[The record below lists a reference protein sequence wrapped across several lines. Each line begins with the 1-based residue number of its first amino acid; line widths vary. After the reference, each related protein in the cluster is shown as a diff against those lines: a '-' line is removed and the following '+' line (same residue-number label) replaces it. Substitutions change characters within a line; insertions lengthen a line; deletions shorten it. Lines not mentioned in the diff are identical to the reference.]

1 METYLHNDGI
11 EWVKIDKGNNEF
23 VCMPKSLWEKQN
35 NVQLQDADGV
45 VMTPE
50 AAQEFVKGLP

>member
-1 METYLHNDGI
+1 MEIYLSNDGI

-35 NVQLQDADGV
+35 NVQLQDADGA
-45 VMTPE
+45 VMT
-50 AAQEFVKGLP
+50 AKKAKEFIKELP